1 MIDINNELH
10 LFNKKIEMK
19 KYHSHLHAIYSMG
32 GPKFAANFS
41 LEPPLPPRP
50 LLPRPL
56 PPAPLAPPPRLAP
69 SPG

>member
-1 MIDINNELH
+1 
-10 LFNKKIEMK
+10 MK
-19 KYHSHLHAIYSMG
+19 KYHSHLYAIYSMG
-32 GPKFAANFS
+32 GPKFAANFT

-69 SPG
+69 PPG